1 MLQTLQR
8 IAKLNSKKTG
18 KVTSVSSGD
27 TVNVY
32 VKVKEGEKERVQV
45 YAGTVIKVQGA
56 GSNRT
61 FTVRKISDGVGVE
74 RCFPFASPAVEK
86 IELVAHGQVR
96 RAKLYYLRN
105 LKGKKARINSDLV
118 AVESQKTMAAK
129 TEVGSDS
136 PAPAA
141 EPKAPKATKEPKTKK

>member
-8 IAKLNSKKTG
+8 IAKSKSKAS
-18 KVTSVSSGD
+18 KLPAVSSGD
-27 TVNVY
+27 TVNVF
-32 VKVKEGEKERVQV
+32 VKVREGEKERVQV
-45 YAGTVIKVQGA
+45 YSGTVIKVQGA

-61 FTVRKISDGVGVE
+61 FTARKISDGVGVE

-86 IELVAHGQVR
+86 VELVARGQVR

-118 AVESQKTMAAK
+118 VTAA
-129 TEVGSDS
+129 
-136 PAPAA
+136 
-141 EPKAPKATKEPKTKK
+141 APKATAPATETETKK

>member
-8 IAKLNSKKTG
+8 IAKSKSKASKLPT
-18 KVTSVSSGD
+18 VTSGD
-27 TVNVY
+27 TVNVF
-32 VKVKEGEKERVQV
+32 VKVREGEKERVQV
-45 YAGTVIKVQGA
+45 YTGTVIKVQGA
-56 GSNRT
+56 GSNKT

-86 IELVAHGQVR
+86 VELVSRGQVR

-118 AVESQKTMAAK
+118 VAEAAPQAK
-129 TEVGSDS
+129 ATEA
-136 PAPAA
+136 APA
-141 EPKAPKATKEPKTKK
+141 KEESKK

>member
-8 IAKLNSKKTG
+8 IAKSKNANIKDVN
-18 KVTSVSSGD
+18 VTSGD

-32 VKVKEGEKERVQV
+32 VKVREGEKERVQV
-45 YAGTVIKVQGA
+45 YTGTVIKVQGA

-86 IELVAHGQVR
+86 IELVSRGQVR
-96 RAKLYYLRN
+96 RAKLYYLRS

-118 AVESQKTMAAK
+118 APEAA
-129 TEVGSDS
+129 TQAS
-136 PAPAA
+136 APA
-141 EPKAPKATKEPKTKK
+141 ETSDKK

>member
-8 IAKLNSKKTG
+8 IAKAKSKQTKQTA
-18 KVTSVSSGD
+18 VTSGD

-32 VKVKEGEKERVQV
+32 VKVREGEKERTQV
-45 YAGTVIKVQGA
+45 YSGTVIKVQGA
-56 GSNRT
+56 GSNKT

-86 IELVAHGQVR
+86 VELVSRGQVR
-96 RAKLYYLRN
+96 RAKLYYLRD

-118 AVESQKTMAAK
+118 TAEESAA
-129 TEVGSDS
+129 
-136 PAPAA
+136 
-141 EPKAPKATKEPKTKK
+141 ATTDTSKN

>member
-8 IAKLNSKKTG
+8 IAKAKNKNIKQAT
-18 KVTSVSSGD
+18 VTSGD

-32 VKVKEGEKERVQV
+32 VKVREGEKERVQV

-56 GSNRT
+56 GSNKT

-74 RCFPFASPAVEK
+74 RTFPFASPAVEK
-86 IELVAHGQVR
+86 IELVSRGQVR
-96 RAKLYYLRN
+96 RAKLYYIRD

-118 AVESQKTMAAK
+118 SDTETAAPTPEK
-129 TEVGSDS
+129 N
-136 PAPAA
+136 
-141 EPKAPKATKEPKTKK
+141 